1 MKWARGWVI
10 VLLAMCLLCL
20 TGASSLDEISR
31 SKGTSELKVA
41 LLDAGPIGD
50 HGYTYESHV
59 GAAKMAKMLGYV
71 TLSERENAAG
81 PNASRIMREYADN
94 GYRVIFC
101 HGEEFEDALKEVA
114 PDYPETVFLLGD
126 NVYAERLPANAGSY
140 FVEVNE
146 VLYLMGM
153 VAGKMTKTDK
163 IAFINSVP
171 QAETAIYAD
180 AFARGVASV
189 NPKARVYMSWIGSWH
204 DPEKEEQVALSLI
217 NDGCDIITHTT
228 DSDSVGNA
236 AEETGAYYLSFGSD
250 TARFFP
256 HVFLTGMVWNWVPI
270 MIDIVEVV
278 HNGTWES
285 QPKHEW
291 WYGLAKDAVGLAPF
305 SDLVPRDV
313 RELVEAKQRAII
325 RGEVTIFPGK
335 SDEDLQTMYY
345 LETNVVGELPIQ

>member
-1 MKWARGWVI
+1 MKWARGWII
-10 VLLAMCLLCL
+10 VLLVMCLLGM
-20 TGASSLDEISR
+20 TGASSVDDINKSI
-31 SKGTSELKVA
+31 GTYELKVA

-59 GAAKMAKMLGYV
+59 DAVKMAKKLAYV
-71 TLSERENAAG
+71 NLSERENAAG
-81 PNASRIMREYADN
+81 PNASRIMREYAEN
-94 GYRVIFC
+94 RYRVIFC
-101 HGEEFEDALKEVA
+101 HGEEFEDSLKEVA
-114 PDYPETVFLLGD
+114 PDFPETFFLLGD
-126 NVYAERLPANAGSY
+126 NVYAKWLPVNAGSY
-140 FVEVNE
+140 YVEINE

-180 AFARGVASV
+180 AFARGVAYV

-204 DPEKEEQVALSLI
+204 DPDKEKQAALSLI

-250 TARFFP
+250 TTRFFL
-256 HVFLTGMVWNWVPI
+256 HVFLTGMVWNWEPI

-278 HNGTWES
+278 HNGTWAS
-285 QPKHEW
+285 HPRHEW
-291 WYGLAKDAVGLAPF
+291 WYGLAKGAVKLATF
-305 SDLVPRDV
+305 SDLVPSDV
-313 RELVEAKQRAII
+313 RKLVETKQRAIVQ
-325 RGEVTIFPGK
+325 GEVTIFPDI

-345 LETNVVGELPIQ
+345 LEPNVVGELPVS

>member
-1 MKWARGWVI
+1 MKSARRWVI
-10 VLLAMCLLCL
+10 VLSVMCLLDL
-20 TGASSLDEISR
+20 TGASSLDDINK
-31 SKGTSELKVA
+31 SKGPSELKVA
-41 LLDAGPIGD
+41 LLDAGPVGD

-59 GAAKMAKMLGYV
+59 DAVKMAKKLSYV
-71 TLSERENAAG
+71 NLSERENAAG

-101 HGEEFEDALKEVA
+101 HGEEFEYSLKEMS
-114 PDYPETVFLLGD
+114 PDYPETFFLLGD
-126 NVYAERLPANAGSY
+126 NIDAERLPVNAGSY
-140 FVEVNE
+140 YVEINE

-171 QAETAIYAD
+171 QAETAIYVD
-180 AFARGVASV
+180 AFARGVAYV

-204 DPEKEEQVALSLI
+204 DPDKEKQAALSLI

-256 HVFLTGMVWNWVPI
+256 HVFLTGMVWNWEPI

-278 HNGTWES
+278 HNGSWVS
-285 QPKHEW
+285 HPKHEW
-291 WYGLAKDAVGLAPF
+291 WYGLAKGAVKLAPF
-305 SDLVPRDV
+305 SDLVPSEV
-313 RELVEAKQRAII
+313 RELTEAKQRAII
-325 RGEVTIFPGK
+325 QEEVTIFPDIR
-335 SDEDLQTMYY
+335 DEDLQTMYY
-345 LETNVVGELPIQ
+345 LEPNVVGELPVS